1 MDLKEKLKKEIDR
14 LNELIKD
21 CENKLQE
28 MQDYLRTSQE
38 LALSFCKKELAALEQ
53 EYMKL
58 FESDLHK

>member
-1 MDLKEKLKKEIDR
+1 MDLKEKLKKEIER

-28 MQDYLRTSQE
+28 IQDYLRPGQE
-38 LALSFCKKELAALEQ
+38 SALSFCKKELAALEQ

-58 FESDLHK
+58 FGSDLHN

>member
-1 MDLKEKLKKEIDR
+1 MDLKEKLKKEINR
-14 LNELIKD
+14 LDELRND

-28 MQDYLRTSQE
+28 MQDYLRPSQE

-58 FESDLHK
+58 FESDLHN